1 LLAPLVDEA
10 GAAVGG
16 ELVAEDAGIGSN
28 AICTLNTGYALGQP
42 PVPPEPAVPADLL
55 EFCSVTALTPSIK
68 RSRSSVRATVDW
80 FFAQPVSANVGT
92 LPAGVLDAT
101 ELPWPDAGA
110 PEPLEA
116 GAAEAL
122 DAGEA
127 DALDAGAAAAEPEPF
142 VAAVTIVPV
151 TLEIE
156 TFAGSTRP
164 SSWKEC
170 AQSKRELTS

>member
-1 LLAPLVDEA
+1 LLVPLVDEA

-16 ELVAEDAGIGSN
+16 ELVAVDAGIGSN
-28 AICTLNTGYALGQP
+28 AIWTLNTGYEPGQP
-42 PVPPEPAVPADLL
+42 PVPLEPAVPADLV
-55 EFCSVTALTPSIK
+55 EFCSVTAATPSIK
-68 RSRSSVRATVDW
+68 RSRSSVSATIDW
-80 FFAQPVSANVGT
+80 FFAQPVIENVGT

-110 PEPLEA
+110 PEALEAAAPEA

-122 DAGEA
+122 EA
-127 DALDAGAAAAEPEPF
+127 VEAGAAAAAPEAF
-142 VAAVTIVPV
+142 VAAATIVPV

-164 SSWKEC
+164 SS
-170 AQSKRELTS
+170 